1 MKNKSVVVVCIYFFV
16 FITMTYCM
24 NASLQSDNCKF
35 QDSRSL
41 HATLQEER
49 TLSLEEQIV
58 EYSDEIFQSFVTC
71 WGYKQAEILK
81 NNKDE
86 HLFRNFYQQL
96 PEDIQNTP
104 WMQRCLEKNLKPLG
118 SKPSSVSL
126 RSMSSI
132 TDENISET
140 DFTQSTDTFIQ
151 EYDVIEQQEVCNKS
165 ISCGMSL
172 HEIQDCIKTPVVCGK
187 KNSKKNQQL
196 ALQAEQEA
204 QKLAKKAKEKL
215 RQAAKNARRKAA
227 KIAEQEKQE
236 AEELFLKE
244 TAPIVPLKCK
254 IKDLDE
260 KYLHQKE
267 YETKYILHTD
277 KKIASPSAKSDLEV
291 SIEDILLTM
300 IEDLVIERGGYN
312 AWNDER
318 FLDQYNELYALLQE
332 LKFVHRHINS
342 SISLYLE
349 TLDIKIKKGMQF
361 FDNDNDD
368 DGLDYDFYYDN
379 NKKFTIIK
387 NLLKITKTS

>member
-1 MKNKSVVVVCIYFFV
+1 MKNKSVVVACIYFFV

-41 HATLQEER
+41 HTTLHQEK

-58 EYSDEIFQSFVTC
+58 EYSDEAFQSFVTC

-86 HLFRNFYQQL
+86 HLFRDFYQQL
-96 PEDIQNTP
+96 PEDIQNAP
-104 WMQRCLEKNLKPLG
+104 WMQRCLEKKLEPLG
-118 SKPSSVSL
+118 SKPSSLSL
-126 RSMSSI
+126 QSMSSI

-151 EYDVIEQQEVCNKS
+151 EYDVIEQQEVCNKG
-165 ISCGMSL
+165 ISCGMGL
-172 HEIQDCIKTPVVCGK
+172 HEIQDCIKTPVVSGK

-215 RQAAKNARRKAA
+215 RQDAKNARRKAA

-244 TAPIVPLKCK
+244 TACIVALECK
-254 IKDLDE
+254 IKDFDE
-260 KYLHQKE
+260 KYMHQNKSKN
-267 YETKYILHTD
+267 KYILHTD
-277 KKIASPSAKSDLEV
+277 KKIALSSAQLHVEASIENLLWTMIKDLE
-291 SIEDILLTM
+291 IEQ
-300 IEDLVIERGGYN
+300 GGYN
-312 AWNDER
+312 AYDDEN
-318 FLDQYNELYALLQE
+318 FLDQYNDLYSLLQQ
-332 LKFVHRHINS
+332 LKHFDCHINS

-349 TLDIKIKKGMQF
+349 MLDIKIKKGIELF
-361 FDNDNDD
+361 DNDD